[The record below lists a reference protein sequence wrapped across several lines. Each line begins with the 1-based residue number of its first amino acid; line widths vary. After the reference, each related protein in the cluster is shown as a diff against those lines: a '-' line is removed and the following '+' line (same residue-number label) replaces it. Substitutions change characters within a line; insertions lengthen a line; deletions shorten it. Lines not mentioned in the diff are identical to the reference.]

1 MVYFPIIGDIFRAL
15 VSIVHQFHPMRWR
28 MRILVDADSCPVVIK
43 DILYRAAERVRV
55 PLVLVANTQLIIPE
69 SAFISC
75 IEVPAGPDIADDR
88 IVDMVE
94 ANDLVISAD
103 LPLADRVIKK
113 GGFVLNPRGDFYT
126 AENIKDCLATRD
138 LMDVLRNSGIDTG
151 GPSSLSQKN
160 RRFFANQLDRFLMK
174 HCC

>member
-1 MVYFPIIGDIFRAL
+1 
-15 VSIVHQFHPMRWR
+15 

-43 DILYRAAERVRV
+43 EILYRAAGRVRV
-55 PLVLVANTQLIIPE
+55 PLVLVANQFLKVPA
-69 SAFISC
+69 SAYISC

-138 LMDVLRNSGIDTG
+138 LMDVLRSSGMDTG
-151 GPSSLSQKN
+151 GPSSFTHKN
-160 RRFFANQLDRFLMK
+160 RLSFANQLDRFLVK
-174 HCC
+174 NGYR

>member
-1 MVYFPIIGDIFRAL
+1 
-15 VSIVHQFHPMRWR
+15 

-55 PLVLVANTQLIIPE
+55 PLVLVANTHLEVPD
-69 SAFISC
+69 SAYISC
-75 IEVPAGPDIADDR
+75 IEVAAGPDIADDR

-126 AENIKDCLATRD
+126 YENIKDCLATRD
-138 LMDVLRNSGIDTG
+138 LMDVLRNSGMDTG
-151 GPSSLSQKN
+151 GPSSFSHKN
-160 RRFFANQLDRFLMK
+160 RHSFANQLDRFIMK
-174 HCC
+174 HGG

>member
-1 MVYFPIIGDIFRAL
+1 
-15 VSIVHQFHPMRWR
+15 
-28 MRILVDADSCPVVIK
+28 MRIFIDADSCPVVIK
-43 DILYRAAERVRV
+43 EILYRAAERVRV
-55 PLVLVANTQLIIPE
+55 PLVLVANQYLKLPE
-69 SAFISC
+69 SAYISC

-126 AENIKDCLATRD
+126 VENIKDRLATRD

-151 GPSSLSQKN
+151 GPSLFSQKD
-160 RRFFANQLDRFLMK
+160 RKSFANQLDRFLVK
-174 HCC
+174 HGYK

>member
-1 MVYFPIIGDIFRAL
+1 
-15 VSIVHQFHPMRWR
+15 

-43 DILYRAAERVRV
+43 DILYRAAERVRF
-55 PLVLVANTQLIIPE
+55 PLVLVANTHLAVPK
-69 SAFISC
+69 SAYISC

-103 LPLADRVIKK
+103 LPLADRVIRK

-138 LMDVLRNSGIDTG
+138 LMDVLRNSGIETG
-151 GPSSLSQKN
+151 GVCSFSHKN
-160 RRFFANQLDRFLMK
+160 RRSFANQLDRFLLK
-174 HCC
+174 HGRIKNAGQGPGV